1 MSKYDIYRQENK
13 KISESI
19 IKETKDAEKTVND
32 IKTNAERT
40 SRAIDRVNII
50 IGDADAQFEKAT
62 KLKGLDITLLFV
74 ATAMQCVRQYVIGT
88 ITQRTNDQD
97 AAKRMPGCKKG
108 NSIERKHRWYN
119 PSIEEIMQ
127 NPVPFDTTFGS
138 KDFDLGIGGGFKH
151 RASTLGHDPLLG
163 WIFGTGNIATSTL
176 TTNKFRTFHVLTGN
190 IATGAGR
197 DKISYNASTFKM
209 LSYTT
214 NKLLREG
221 MEGKEK
227 IGLSIM
233 QEAIHLGSD
242 IYSTESLPIPIV
254 STVSVQAAKNL
265 AKFGCDMGLGID
277 MGNVIKVSGQAGF
290 AVLINSLIG
299 MFHGLFY
306 DEAIHGSLDLYS
318 VKTRK
323 ILTYSN
329 TIAAASN
336 VIAVAIGSLVG
347 VVSKN
352 PDLVKRAINY
362 LDVGGIIVTIKRIIT
377 DKKFITDIKKEF
389 IEKEW
394 QKALD
399 C

>member
-1 MSKYDIYRQENK
+1 MSKYYIYRQENK

-19 IKETKDAEKTVND
+19 IQETKAAEKIVND

-74 ATAMQCVRQYVIGT
+74 ATAMQCVRQYLIGT
-88 ITQRTNDQD
+88 ITQRTNDQI
-97 AAKRMPGCKKG
+97 AAKNTPGHTEEH
-108 NSIERKHRWYN
+108 SMRHHRWYN
-119 PSIEEIMQ
+119 PSIEEITT
-127 NPVPFDTTFGS
+127 NPVPFDAIYGS

-190 IATGAGR
+190 IATGAVR

-233 QEAIHLGSD
+233 KEAIHLRSD
-242 IYSTESLPIPIV
+242 IGSTESLPIPIV
-254 STVSVQAAKNL
+254 STFSVKAAKNL
-265 AKFGCDMGLGID
+265 ADFGID
-277 MGNVIKVSGQAGF
+277 MGNIIKVSGQAGF

-306 DEAIHGSLDLYS
+306 DEAIHSSWNLYS

-323 ILTYSN
+323 ILSYSN
-329 TIAAASN
+329 LIASTSN
-336 VIAVAIGSLVG
+336 VIATLLTRDVSL
-347 VVSKN
+347 
-352 PDLVKRAINY
+352 
-362 LDVGGIIVTIKRIIT
+362 LDVGGIIVTIHRLIT
-377 DKKFITDIKKEF
+377 DRKFITDIKKEF

-399 C
+399 

>member
-1 MSKYDIYRQENK
+1 MTNDIIESNHIWEENKMSKYDIYRQENK

-19 IKETKDAEKTVND
+19 IKETKAAEKTVND

-74 ATAMQCVRQYVIGT
+74 ATAMQCVRQYVIGK
-88 ITQRTNDQD
+88 IMHRTNDQD
-97 AAKRMPGCKKG
+97 AAKRMPGYKKG
-108 NSIERKHRWYN
+108 NPTERKHRWYN

-138 KDFDLGIGGGFKH
+138 PNFDLGIGGGFEH
-151 RASTLGHDPLLG
+151 RAKTLGHDPLLG

-176 TTNKFRTFHVLTGN
+176 TTHDFRTFHVLTGN
-190 IATGAGR
+190 IATGAAR

-209 LSYTT
+209 LSYTA
-214 NKLLREG
+214 NKLLCEG
-221 MEGKEK
+221 MEGKK
-227 IGLSIM
+227 KVGLSIM

-242 IYSTESLPIPIV
+242 INSKKSLPIPIV

-265 AKFGCDMGLGID
+265 ANFGID
-277 MGNVIKVSGQAGF
+277 MGSIVKVSGQAGF

-306 DEAIHGSLDLYS
+306 DEAIHGSWNLYS

-323 ILTYSN
+323 ILSYSDL
-329 TIAAASN
+329 IASTSN
-336 VIAVAIGSLVG
+336 IIITALTRNVEL
-347 VVSKN
+347 
-352 PDLVKRAINY
+352 
-362 LDVGGIIVTIKRIIT
+362 LDIGGIIVTIKRIIT
-377 DKKFITDIKKEF
+377 DRKFITDIKKEF

>member
-97 AAKRMPGCKKG
+97 AAKRMPGCKRG

-214 NKLLREG
+214 NKLLCEG
-221 MEGKEK
+221 MEGKK
-227 IGLSIM
+227 KVGLSIM

-242 IYSTESLPIPIV
+242 INSKKSLPIPIV

-265 AKFGCDMGLGID
+265 ANFGID
-277 MGNVIKVSGQAGF
+277 TGSIVKVSGQAGF

-306 DEAIHGSLDLYS
+306 DEAIHGSWNLYS

-323 ILTYSN
+323 ILSYSDL
-329 TIAAASN
+329 IASTSN
-336 VIAVAIGSLVG
+336 IIITALTRNVEL
-347 VVSKN
+347 
-352 PDLVKRAINY
+352 
-362 LDVGGIIVTIKRIIT
+362 LDIGGIIVTIKRIIT
-377 DKKFITDIKKEF
+377 DRKFITDIKKEF